1 MYRLPADHSID
12 IINDHDTKFLQTL
25 ALIIARVSEGENEIG
40 KRIRTG

>member
-12 IINDHDTKFLQTL
+12 IINYHDTKFLPTL
-25 ALIIARVSEGENEIG
+25 ALIIARVCKGKNGIE